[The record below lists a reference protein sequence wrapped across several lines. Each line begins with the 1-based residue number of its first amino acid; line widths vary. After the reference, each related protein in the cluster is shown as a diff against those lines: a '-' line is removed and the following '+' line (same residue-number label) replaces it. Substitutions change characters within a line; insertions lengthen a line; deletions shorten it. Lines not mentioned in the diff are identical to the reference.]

1 MQKTALGRLS
11 FREGEP
17 LVRRSHC
24 EGGTET
30 RRKLSEGGVMR
41 SCSATRVRRKKTRTD
56 LTMMAAG
63 KGTGSFHQATGK
75 KLLCVMKL
83 TFIFLTLAFMQV
95 HARGLSQTITLRVK
109 NAPLTQVFRE
119 IEKQSGFVFIYGKSM
134 IEKEAPVNLQVSNAP
149 LTEALDLC
157 FRNLRITYTIE
168 ENKYIVVRPRPAP
181 PAPPVV
187 QSSNRN
193 KYGDPI
199 RGRVV
204 AEDGSPLSAATIMV
218 KNTQVTATTDNKGV
232 FTINVNEGDWLVVSF
247 VGYESREIKITG
259 GIISAYNNYVGFAN
273 GSEHNS
279 YLGVMLKP
287 KRSMLDETVVIAY
300 GTTTLRKSTGS
311 VSSVTA
317 EDISKQPVANPLAA
331 LPGRVSGAVIA
342 QNNGLPGSGIQI
354 QIRGQGSLNQG
365 EIPLYIIDGVPF
377 TNFNGGFPPTDN
389 LNAFGISGANGGVS
403 PFSMINPN
411 DIERI
416 DILKDADATSIYGSR
431 GANGVVLITTKR
443 GKTGKTTVQ
452 ANFYQGFGKVNRF
465 IPMLNLQQYL
475 TMRREA
481 FANSNLTPNAA
492 NAPDLLVWD
501 TTKSTDWQKFLIG
514 GTARTTDAQTTIS
527 GGTGGTRFLFNAAY
541 HRESTVFPGD
551 NESKRLSFRLN
562 ADHTSRNGRFNIGVM
577 ANYANDITNLIDA
590 DISSAYNL
598 PPNLPLYNAD
608 GSLYW
613 YSGFTNPLG
622 NLKKRYRGNGNNLI
636 SNLTLRYSLLPGLN
650 LKASLGYTRTELDQ
664 KRANPYSS
672 DNPTSTQ
679 GSYAYFAN
687 NVAGNYIIEPTVDYT
702 RKLGAGKLT
711 ALAGASFQ
719 SNTADGFSIT
729 ARNFSNEALLG
740 SMTAAGLLQ
749 ATYNNVQRYKYAAG
763 FGRLNYDW
771 KGKYIV
777 NLNFRRDGSSRFAP
791 ANRFSNF
798 GSVGA
803 AWVFT
808 EAAFVQDRLSFLSF
822 GKLRASMGTSGNDQ
836 ISNYLYLN
844 LYNAGTPLLGNGT
857 LNPSP
862 VLPNDDIKWESRKKY
877 EIALDLGFFKDR
889 IMLTANYYRS
899 RSGNQISSIA
909 LPTQVGLNS
918 RTVNIPAVIANNGV
932 EIDLRTTNI
941 KSKSLEW
948 KTALNITFYNNKL
961 VKWPGLEQSF
971 YASSYIIG
979 KPVNVSQLY
988 HFIGIDPATGI
999 AQYEDKDGNGSI
1011 TFAGDRYVMPVGTPY
1026 YGGLSNTITYKDFQ
1040 LDFTFQFNHRMGK
1053 TNLFPSPVPVGG
1065 LLNQNISVLN
1075 RWMKPGDEAMYP
1087 AYRTS
1092 GNDFNYASSDLTW
1105 GDASFA
1111 KLRSASIAYM
1121 VPQAFIKR
1129 LKMADCTLSVQGQNL
1144 FLFTKNKYLLDP
1156 ETTVQGG
1163 PPGIGTGT
1171 IGAVMP
1177 PLRTIVF
1184 GINCSF

>member
-1 MQKTALGRLS
+1 MQKTALTRRSPGEGVSSGRRS
-11 FREGEP
+11 FSEGE
-17 LVRRSHC
+17 RY
-24 EGGTET
+24 E
-30 RRKLSEGGVMR
+30 
-41 SCSATRVRRKKTRTD
+41 TRTD
-56 LTMMAAG
+56 PAITVTG
-63 KGTGSFHQATGK
+63 KATGSANQGTGK

-83 TFIFLTLAFMQV
+83 MFIFLTVAFMQV
-95 HARGLSQTITLRVK
+95 HARGLSQTITLKVK

-119 IEKQSGFVFIYGKSM
+119 IEKQSGFIFIYGKSM
-134 IEKEAPVNLQVSNAP
+134 IEKEAPVNLQVANAS
-149 LTEALDLC
+149 LTDVLNLC
-157 FRNLRITYTIE
+157 FRNLSITYTIE

-181 PAPPVV
+181 AAPPVV
-187 QSSNRN
+187 QAAARN
-193 KYGDPI
+193 PYGDPI
-199 RGRVV
+199 RGRVT
-204 AEDGSPLSAATIMV
+204 AEDGSPLSGATVLV
-218 KNTQVTATTDNKGV
+218 KNTNVTGLTDVKGV
-232 FTINVNEGDWLVVSF
+232 FMVNVNEGDVLVISF
-247 VGYESREIKITG
+247 VGYESQEIKINRR
-259 GIISAYNNYVGFAN
+259 IINEYTSNVAFAN
-273 GSEHNS
+273 GRDNAG
-279 YLGVMLKP
+279 YLGVRLKP
-287 KRSMLDETVVIAY
+287 KKSMLDETVVIAY

-317 EDISKQPVANPLAA
+317 EEIRKQPVANPLAA

-354 QIRGQGSLNQG
+354 QIRGQGSLSQG

-377 TNFNGGFPPTDN
+377 TNFNGGIPATDN

-431 GANGVVLITTKR
+431 GANGVVLITTKKGKA
-443 GKTGKTTVQ
+443 GKTMVQ
-452 ANFYQGFGKVNRF
+452 ANFYHGFGKVNRF
-465 IPMLNLQQYL
+465 MPMLNLQQYL
-475 TMRREA
+475 AMRREA
-481 FANSNLTPNAA
+481 FANGNQTPTAA
-492 NAPDLLVWD
+492 TAPDLLVWD

-541 HRESTVFPGD
+541 HRETTVFPGD
-551 NESKRLSFRLN
+551 DESKRLSFRVN
-562 ADHTSRNGRFNIGVM
+562 ADHSAAGGRFNIGVM
-577 ANYANDITNLIDA
+577 AAYANDITNMIDA
-590 DISSAYNL
+590 DLSSAYNL

-622 NLKKRYRGNGNNLI
+622 RLKKRYKGNGNNLI

-650 LKASLGYTRTELDQ
+650 LKASLGYTRTQLDQ
-664 KRANPYSS
+664 KRVNPYSS

-687 NVAGNYIIEPTVDYT
+687 NVASNYIIEPTVDYT

-711 ALAGASFQ
+711 ALAGATFQ

-729 ARNFSNEALLG
+729 GRNYSNEDLLET
-740 SMTAAGLLQ
+740 MTAAGTLQ
-749 ATYNNVQRYKYAAG
+749 ASYNNVQRYKYAAG

-777 NLNFRRDGSSRFAP
+777 NANFRRDGSSRFAP
-791 ANRFSNF
+791 ANRFSNY
-798 GSVGA
+798 GSIGA
-803 AWVFT
+803 AWVFS
-808 EAAFVQDRLSFLSF
+808 EEQFVRDHVSFISF
-822 GKLRASMGTSGNDQ
+822 GKLRASIGTSGNDQ

-862 VLPNDDIKWESRKKY
+862 VLPNDDIKWEARKKY
-877 EIALDLGFFKDR
+877 EVALDLGFFKDR
-889 IMLTANYYRS
+889 LLLTANYYRS
-899 RSGNQISSIA
+899 RSGNQISSISM
-909 LPTQVGLNS
+909 PTQMGLNA
-918 RTVNIPAVIANNGV
+918 RTVNIPATIDNNGV
-932 EIDLRTTNI
+932 EIDLRSTNI
-941 KSKSLEW
+941 KTKALEW
-948 KTALNITFYNNKL
+948 KTSLNITFYNNKL
-961 VKWPGLEQSF
+961 VEWSGLELSF
-971 YASSYIIG
+971 DPSAYIIG

-988 HFIGIDPATGI
+988 RFIGIDPATGI
-999 AQYEDKDGNGSI
+999 ARYEDKDGNGSI
-1011 TFAGDRYVMPVGTPY
+1011 TYAGDRYPMPVGTPY
-1026 YGGLSNTITYKDFQ
+1026 YGGLSNTITYKNFQ
-1040 LDFTFQFNHRMGK
+1040 LDFTFQFHHRMGK

-1065 LLNQNISVLN
+1065 LLNQNTSVLD
-1075 RWMKPGDEAMYP
+1075 RWMKPGDVAMYP

-1092 GNDFNYASSDLTW
+1092 GNDFNYASSDVTW

-1121 VPQAFIKR
+1121 VPQAVIKR
-1129 LKMADCTLSVQGQNL
+1129 LKMTDCTISVQGQNL

-1163 PPGIGTGT
+1163 PAGIGTGT
-1171 IGAVMP
+1171 VGAVMP